1 MHFDRICPASLIP
14 CVTRLPGLRTSKRR
28 EEFKKVIADNW
39 RSIFNFSFRMT
50 LDRDRA
56 RSFVEETFLRAYVGS
71 DNIPE
76 DRARLESWLL
86 RICSHVLDQRLPR
99 TPEVSFDL
107 LDDTLRNEA
116 TRTDVVRS
124 LTDPQR
130 DFMLWEMKQ
139 GCMTAVINC
148 LSPGERA
155 AFVLATIMKKTDD
168 EAAEALDI
176 TKSAYKV
183 RLSRARKKVAD
194 YLAPRCEHV
203 DPMNPCRCPAR
214 VGTALRK
221 GFIRTAGEFNLRKP
235 VEPFG
240 RYGSGPNQED
250 APLRDVVAIYGNLPE
265 PDPPEELHAHLDSE
279 LDAGTWDKV
288 RDKKQAR

>member
-1 MHFDRICPASLIP
+1 VATSDQHQHFRQLID
-14 CVTRLPGLRTSKRR
+14 
-28 EEFKKVIADNW
+28 EHW
-39 RSIFNFSFRMT
+39 RMLFNFAFRMT
-50 LDRDRA
+50 LSRDRA
-56 RSFVEETFLRAYVGS
+56 AAVVEETYLRAYIGLEKLATVS
-71 DNIPE
+71 KPE
-76 DRARLESWLL
+76 TWLL
-86 RICSHVLDQRLPR
+86 HIAHHVLEQNLPR

-107 LDDTLRNEA
+107 LDDTLRSEA

-130 DFMLWEMKQ
+130 DFLLWEMKQ

-155 AFVLATIMKKTDD
+155 AFVAATVMKLPDD
-168 EAAEALDI
+168 DAAQMLGI

-183 RLSRARKKVAD
+183 RLSRARKKVTD

-221 GFIRTAGEFNLRKP
+221 GFIRSAGQVELRRP
-235 VEPFG
+235 IEPFR
-240 RYGSGPNQED
+240 RYGAGPDD
-250 APLRDVVAIYGNLPE
+250 APQRDIETIYGNLPE
-265 PDPPEELHAHLDSE
+265 PDPPEELVHRLLHQLDS
-279 LDAGTWDKV
+279 GQWDEV
-288 RDKKQAR
+288 RDQQKAQA

>member
-1 MHFDRICPASLIP
+1 MGA
-14 CVTRLPGLRTSKRR
+14 KRHK
-28 EEFKKVIADNW
+28 EFKGFIADYW
-39 RSIFNFSFRMT
+39 RRLFNFSYRMT
-50 LDRDRA
+50 LDRVRA
-56 RSFVEETFLRAYVGS
+56 AQAVEETYLRAYIAK
-71 DNIPE
+71 DKLPE
-76 DRARLESWLL
+76 AHAMEHWLL
-86 RICSHVLDQRLPR
+86 RIANHVLEQKLPR
-99 TPEVSFDL
+99 TPELNFDV
-107 LDDTLRNEA
+107 LDDTLRSEA

-155 AFVLATIMKKTDD
+155 AFVFSTVLRLKDD
-168 EAAEALDI
+168 DAAVTLGI

-214 VGTALRK
+214 VGVALSK
-221 GFIRTAGEFNLRKP
+221 GFIRTSGEVNLRQP
-235 VEPFG
+235 PPSFG
-240 RYGSGPNQED
+240 RYGSGPNSED
-250 APLRDVVAIYGNLPE
+250 KPLRDVVAMYGNLPE
-265 PDPPEELHAHLDSE
+265 PDPPEDLPEHLANQLESG
-279 LDAGTWDKV
+279 AWDKV
-288 RDKKQAR
+288 RKRSK